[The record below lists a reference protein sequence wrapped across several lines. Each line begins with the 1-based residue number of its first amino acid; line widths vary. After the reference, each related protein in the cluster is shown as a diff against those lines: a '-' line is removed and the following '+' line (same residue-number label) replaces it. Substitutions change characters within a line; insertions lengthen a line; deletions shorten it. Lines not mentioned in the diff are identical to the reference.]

1 MQELQQHLFLF
12 FLGLVWG
19 LPAVYSAWKKGFFDP
34 FPVSFLPKIRG
45 KDVLKGFIVFI
56 LAEVVIVP
64 AIAIVAVYAA
74 TGKILVYHSLD
85 AIEKGWLNACII
97 FGGFIGLVRVYF
109 DLAPL
114 TRRLL
119 WKQTNLPGKD
129 QFLFGMRSWFVIYPL
144 ILVFSQMI
152 AIVVSYFFQGPSID
166 QVAVKHIKSVMANPP
181 LMILT
186 VLEVVIIVPLM
197 EEFLF
202 RGLLQNWLKSKLHHA
217 AGAVLLTSLLFA
229 LFHFS
234 SSQGVTNIELL
245 STLFM
250 LSCFLGY
257 IYEKQRSLWASA
269 SLHGFFN
276 LLSIIFIS
284 LVEQ

>member
-1 MQELQQHLFLF
+1 LL
-12 FLGLVWG
+12 LGLIWG
-19 LPAVYSAWKKGFFDP
+19 LPVLYSAWKKGFFDP

-56 LAEVVIVP
+56 LAEVVIIP
-64 AIAIVAVYAA
+64 AIVMVAVYAA

-85 AIEKGWLNACII
+85 IIEKGWLNALII
-97 FGGFIGLVRVYF
+97 LGGFIALVRVYF
-109 DLAPL
+109 DLAPQ

-119 WKQTNLPGKD
+119 WKQTSLPGKD
-129 QFLFGMRSWFVIYPL
+129 QFLFGIRSWFVIYPL
-144 ILVFSQMI
+144 ILAFSQII
-152 AIVVSYFFQGPSID
+152 AIVVSTIFQKPTLD
-166 QVAVKHIKSVMANPP
+166 QVAVKHIKSVMINPP
-181 LMILT
+181 LMALT
-186 VLEVVIIVPLM
+186 MLEVIILVPLM
-197 EEFLF
+197 EEFIF

-217 AGAVLLTSLLFA
+217 AGAVLLTSLFFA

-257 IYEKQRSLWASA
+257 IYEKQRSLWASVA
-269 SLHGFFN
+269 LHGFFN
-276 LLSIIFIS
+276 LISIIFIF
-284 LVEQ
+284 LVEA